1 MAEIKYIHVNM
12 AGVSSFNTKSWKG
25 AKGGTFKG
33 GKKSTVSD
41 RRPTKSEPKPGS
53 GPVNQRPGAG
63 KPVNEVPKDKKK
75 QEEKKKP

>member
-33 GKKSTVSD
+33 GKKDVVSEK
-41 RRPTKSEPKPGS
+41 RPTKSDPKPGS
-53 GPVNQRPGAG
+53 GPVNQKPGAG
-63 KPVNEVPKDKKK
+63 PVNEVPKDKKK